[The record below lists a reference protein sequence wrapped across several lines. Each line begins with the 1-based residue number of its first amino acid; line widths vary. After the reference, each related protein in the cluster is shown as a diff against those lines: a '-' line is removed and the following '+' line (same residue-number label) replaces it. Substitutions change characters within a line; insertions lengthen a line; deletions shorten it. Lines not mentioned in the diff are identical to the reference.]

1 MNEKVRTLGDLK
13 AVMVKHLGEE
23 KGKKLYNFFM
33 QSMAMQMLAQVR
45 ATAPKS
51 HKWGSPGTPV
61 KQSPKMTHLYQAT
74 LFLGFSIDPSFKTS
88 LRSVNPIS
96 SLY

>member
-1 MNEKVRTLGDLK
+1 MSDTQGVGGSGGTGPVQGPKNIVEAPAESDVQGLMNEKVRTLGDLK

-51 HKWGSPGTPV
+51 HKWGSPGTP
-61 KQSPKMTHLYQAT
+61 
-74 LFLGFSIDPSFKTS
+74 G
-88 LRSVNPIS
+88 
-96 SLY
+96 